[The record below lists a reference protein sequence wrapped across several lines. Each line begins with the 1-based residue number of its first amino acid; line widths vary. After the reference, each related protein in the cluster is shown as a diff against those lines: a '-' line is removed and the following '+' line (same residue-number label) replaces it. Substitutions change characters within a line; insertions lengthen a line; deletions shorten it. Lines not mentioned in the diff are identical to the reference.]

1 MLRRPRCLINRYTI
15 VYIMRTKN
23 RNSTSTRYPLLHGLA
38 RLPDFFLSPAQHVR
52 GTSARIADPGSTLS
66 GSSGSC
72 WLRGWSYLPYCALVF
87 TRSQIA
93 LACCRPGARRA
104 RQGPARLA
112 ALPEKAARWH
122 KASGC
127 AGQRITLTDTDDT
140 GMGMGMAC
148 SWQSERC
155 VPIQSLLF
163 SPEACQQTH
172 HQPCLLPWH
181 HTCHGFRKVA
191 CPAGIGLG

>member
-1 MLRRPRCLINRYTI
+1 MLRRPRCLINRYTVI
-15 VYIMRTKN
+15 NTMRMKN
-23 RNSTSTRYPLLHGLA
+23 RNSTSTRCPLLHGLA
-38 RLPDFFLSPAQHVR
+38 RLPDFFVSCATCPGHKCPHCRPRLDAFR
-52 GTSARIADPGSTLS
+52 ELGFLLAARLVVLAVLR
-66 GSSGSC
+66 SC
-72 WLRGWSYLPYCALVF
+72 LHTEPD
-87 TRSQIA
+87 A

-140 GMGMGMAC
+140 GMGMAC

-155 VPIQSLLF
+155 VPIQSLPF

-181 HTCHGFRKVA
+181 HTCHGSRKVA
-191 CPAGIGLG
+191 